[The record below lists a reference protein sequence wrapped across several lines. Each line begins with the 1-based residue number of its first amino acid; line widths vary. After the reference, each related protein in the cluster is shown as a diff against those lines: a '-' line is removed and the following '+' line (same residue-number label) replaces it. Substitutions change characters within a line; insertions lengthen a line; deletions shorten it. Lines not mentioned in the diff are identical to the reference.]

1 MILKYVLT
9 ATNDNPLY
17 IDFIPIFI
25 KTWNKLYPNVKVIII
40 LIANEIPEKYLK
52 YKDNIILFEPINEI
66 KTCFT
71 SQIIRLFYPC
81 ILDSNDGILITDIDI
96 LPMNRTYFTQ
106 NIQNYDNDK
115 FIYYRENVCF
125 NEQQIAMCYNVATPK
140 IWKDVFN
147 INNKEDIINKIKNI
161 YFENNTWFAD
171 QIMLFKYIKNW
182 KLKQTNFVCLNEKET
197 KFKRLNRNTF
207 DINNIETI
215 ILNNTFSDYHCL
227 RPMSKYSEINN
238 KIVDL
243 L

>member
-1 MILKYVLT
+1 MILEYVLT

-52 YKDNIILFEPINEI
+52 YEDNIILFEPIDKI

-106 NIQNYDNDK
+106 HIQDYDNDK

-125 NEQQIAMCYNVATPK
+125 NEKQIALCYNVATSK

-147 INNKEDIINKIKNI
+147 INNKEDVINKIKEI
-161 YFENNTWFAD
+161 YLENNTWFVD
-171 QIMLFKYIKNW
+171 QIILFKHIQNW
-182 KLKQTNFVCLNEKET
+182 KSNKISFICLNEKTT
-197 KFKRLNRNTF
+197 KFKRLNRNKF
-207 DINNIETI
+207 HIKDIETI
-215 ILNNTFSDYHCL
+215 ISNNTFTDYHCL
-227 RPMSKYSEINN
+227 RPMSQYAEINN
-238 KIVDL
+238 KIIDML
-243 L
+243 

>member
-9 ATNDNPLY
+9 AINDNPLY

-125 NEQQIAMCYNVATPK
+125 NEQQIAMCYNVATSK

-147 INNKEDIINKIKNI
+147 INSKEDIINKIKNI
-161 YFENNTWFAD
+161 YSENNTWFAD
-171 QIMLFKYIKNW
+171 QITLFKHIKNW
-182 KLKQTNFVCLNEKET
+182 ESKQTSFVRLNEKET
-197 KFKRLNRNTF
+197 KFKRLDRNTF
-207 DINNIETI
+207 AINDIETI
-215 ILNNTFSDYHCL
+215 ISNNTFSDYHCL

>member
-1 MILKYVLT
+1 MILEYVLT

-40 LIANEIPEKYLK
+40 LIANDIPKKYLK
-52 YKDNIILFEPINEI
+52 YTNNIILFEPIDNI

-106 NIQNYDNDK
+106 NIQDYHNDK

-125 NEQQIAMCYNVATPK
+125 NEKQIAMCYNVATSN

-147 INNKEDIINKIKNI
+147 INSKEDVINKIKEI
-161 YFENNTWFAD
+161 YSKNNTWFAD
-171 QIMLFKYIKNW
+171 QITLFKYIQNW
-182 KLKQTNFVCLNEKET
+182 KLKQTSFVCLNEKTT
-197 KFKRLNRNTF
+197 KFKRLDRNRF
-207 DINNIETI
+207 HIKDIETI
-215 ILNNTFSDYHCL
+215 ISNNSFTDYHCL
-227 RPMSKYSEINN
+227 RPMSQYEEINN

>member
-1 MILKYVLT
+1 MILEYVLT

-25 KTWNKLYPNVKVIII
+25 KTWNKLYPNVKVIIV

-96 LPMNRTYFTQ
+96 LPMNRTYFTR

-147 INNKEDIINKIKNI
+147 INSKEDIINKIKNI
-161 YFENNTWFAD
+161 YSENNTWFAD
-171 QIMLFKYIKNW
+171 QITLFKHIKNW
-182 KLKQTNFVCLNEKET
+182 KLKQTSFVRLNEKET
-197 KFKRLNRNTF
+197 KFKRLDRNTF
-207 DINNIETI
+207 DTNNIETI
-215 ILNNTFSDYHCL
+215 ISNNSFTDYHCL
-227 RPMSKYSEINN
+227 RPMSQYEEINN